1 MVKTVEL
8 TNVASMRA
16 AVVDAVNT
24 VPKSAV
30 SKSAVSKSTVPMKA
44 PSMSTT
50 PRGAAPGRPRRRNAG
65 RRRCPVLALIRR
77 LTASLR
83 ARGRETGSI
92 TAEYAIGTVVACT
105 FAAVLYKI
113 VTSQAVANLLA
124 GIIRR
129 ALGSVG

>member
-1 MVKTVEL
+1 MVKIVALANAALMRNVPVTV
-8 TNVASMRA
+8 TRTAPMRA
-16 AVVDAVNT
+16 A
-24 VPKSAV
+24 
-30 SKSAVSKSTVPMKA
+30 
-44 PSMSTT
+44 SMT
-50 PRGAAPGRPRRRNAG
+50 AAPRDAARGKPLPKNTG
-65 RRRCPVLALIRR
+65 RRRCPVLAFIRR
-77 LTASLR
+77 RTEPMR
-83 ARGRETGSI
+83 ARGRETGST

>member
-1 MVKTVEL
+1 MVKIVALANAAFMRSVPVTV
-8 TNVASMRA
+8 TRMTTRTTPMSAAPVRAASMTAAPRNVAWGKPL
-16 AVVDAVNT
+16 
-24 VPKSAV
+24 PK
-30 SKSAVSKSTVPMKA
+30 
-44 PSMSTT
+44 
-50 PRGAAPGRPRRRNAG
+50 NAR
-65 RRRCPVLALIRR
+65 RRRCPVLVLIRR
-77 LTASLR
+77 RTELMR